1 MKSLHFLLGITC
13 IASLT
18 GCVSSAQVEPNSNL
32 DRARQ
37 TLDSLYLNY
46 SVDNS
51 SLLRENYPFD
61 EQHTVTYLA
70 SEEQA
75 NIPNQ
80 FSYLWPYSGT
90 FSAVNALFEA
100 THDKKYKK
108 LLDSRVLPGLEEYI
122 DTQRVTN
129 ASKSYIRTA
138 PASDRFYD
146 DNVWL
151 GIDFTDTY
159 QMTQEPKYLDK
170 AQLIWKFIESGT
182 DSILGGGIYWCE
194 QKKESKNTCSNAPGS
209 VLALKLFKATND
221 SSYFE
226 KGKKL
231 YEWTQRNL
239 QDSTDYLYFDNI
251 RLDGKIG
258 KAKFAYNSGQMMQS
272 AALLYQLT
280 KNPIYL
286 KDAQNIAKECFNY
299 FFTDFTPATNEEAF
313 RMLKKGDIW
322 FTAVMLRGFIELYRI
337 DKDKTY
343 INAFNKSL
351 SYAWDNA
358 RDENG
363 LFNTDLSGKS
373 KDQKKWLLTQA
384 AMVEMYS
391 RLAMIQ

>member
-37 TLDSLYLNY
+37 TLDSHYLNY

-108 LLDSRVLPGLEEYI
+108 LLDGRVLPGLEEYF
-122 DTQRVTN
+122 DTQRVPN
-129 ASKSYIRTA
+129 AYSSYIRTA

-159 QMTQEPKYLDK
+159 QMTQEQKYLDK

-239 QDSTDYLYFDNI
+239 QDSADYLYFDKI

-313 RMLKKGDIW
+313 RML
-322 FTAVMLRGFIELYRI
+322 
-337 DKDKTY
+337 
-343 INAFNKSL
+343 
-351 SYAWDNA
+351 
-358 RDENG
+358 
-363 LFNTDLSGKS
+363 
-373 KDQKKWLLTQA
+373 
-384 AMVEMYS
+384 
-391 RLAMIQ
+391 

>member
-108 LLDSRVLPGLEEYI
+108 LLDSRVLPGLEEYF
-122 DTQRVTN
+122 DTQRVPN
-129 ASKSYIRTA
+129 AYSSYIRTA

-221 SSYFE
+221 SIYFRQ
-226 KGKKL
+226 GKEL
-231 YEWTQRNL
+231 YEWTQKNL

-251 RLDGKIG
+251 GLDRKIG
-258 KAKFAYNSGQMMQS
+258 KAKYAYNSGQMMQS